1 MMLWDKRQS
10 ETEDWRIRERT
21 LFLLALFFGAVG
33 IYSGMFLLRHK
44 TKKWYFLIGIP
55 FLIVINIY
63 LIYRALS
70 FLSVNQIN
78 FNW

>member
-21 LFLLALFFGAVG
+21 LFLLALFFGALG